1 MFKHRLGQQ
10 QHQFKNNPRGRWGD
24 DDNNN
29 NNQQTTTKTF
39 SNKGNQFSF
48 KKTSQNQNE
57 FALEDKLLDDILQP
71 TGIAIKPAEHL
82 LKDFTKRAWNL
93 NKEKIFLY
101 LMKRITPYKEYLNV
115 SEKNKMLIKC
125 LYVIE
130 YLVEDKV
137 EDLYQAFEERQEMFE
152 DIAKV
157 YANCR
162 KMVDVVNHILKM
174 LRNENEVNDNYY
186 TKVDDKP
193 TEEIRQQPMQ
203 SNIDLLELGDDN
215 GKGNDLFIN
224 DNNNTSDAN
233 TVDLLDG
240 IFGCNNIENNVQKKK
255 FNFIKGKNS
264 SQNNQMQQQEM
275 PKKKGFNFIKTKS
288 ASNSIPIQQQNDI
301 NNIFTQPQQT
311 IDLLNQDMPPQN
323 ETTSP
328 LSSIFNTNNTIPQET
343 PQQTSIPTVDLTKI
357 SPVYSSNPQ
366 QPQISFPQQQSN
378 FNYDLVYQNT
388 EILKPKTK
396 SNDPFNFV
404 DEMIKPKK

>member
-10 QHQFKNNPRGRWGD
+10 QHQFKNNPRGRWED
-24 DDNNN
+24 DDNN
-29 NNQQTTTKTF
+29 NNQQTTMKTF
-39 SNKGNQFSF
+39 TNKSNQFSF

-71 TGIAIKPAEHL
+71 TGIAIKPAENL

-115 SEKNKMLIKC
+115 SEKSKMLIKC

-152 DIAKV
+152 DIAKIYV
-157 YANCR
+157 NCR
-162 KMVDVVNHILKM
+162 KIVDVVNHILKM
-174 LRNENEVNDNYY
+174 LRNENEANDNYY

-193 TEEIRQQPMQ
+193 TEEIKQQPMQ
-203 SNIDLLELGDDN
+203 SNVDLLELGDDN

-224 DNNNTSDAN
+224 DNNNTSNTN
-233 TVDLLDG
+233 TVNLLDG
-240 IFGCNNIENNVQKKK
+240 IFGSNNTDNNMQEKK
-255 FNFIKGKNS
+255 FNFIKGKNY
-264 SQNNQMQQQEM
+264 SQSNQMQQQEI

-288 ASNSIPIQQQNDI
+288 TSNSIPSQQQNDI

-311 IDLLNQDMPPQN
+311 IDLLNQGMPSQN
-323 ETTSP
+323 ETTSS
-328 LSSIFNTNNTIPQET
+328 LSSIFNNNNTIPQET
-343 PQQTSIPTVDLTKI
+343 TQQTSIPTVDLTKI

-366 QPQISFPQQQSN
+366 QPQTSFPQQQSN

-396 SNDPFNFV
+396 TNDPFNFV

>member
-10 QHQFKNNPRGRWGD
+10 QHQFKNNPRGRWED
-24 DDNNN
+24 DDNN
-29 NNQQTTTKTF
+29 NNQQTTMKTF
-39 SNKGNQFSF
+39 TNKSNQFSF

-71 TGIAIKPAEHL
+71 TGIAIKPAENL

-115 SEKNKMLIKC
+115 SEKSKMLIKC

-152 DIAKV
+152 DIAKIYV
-157 YANCR
+157 NCR
-162 KMVDVVNHILKM
+162 KIVDVVNHILKM
-174 LRNENEVNDNYY
+174 LRNENEANDNYY

-193 TEEIRQQPMQ
+193 TEEIKQQPMQ
-203 SNIDLLELGDDN
+203 SNVDLLELGDDN

-224 DNNNTSDAN
+224 DNNNTSNTN
-233 TVDLLDG
+233 TVNLLDG
-240 IFGCNNIENNVQKKK
+240 IFGSNNTDNNMQEKK
-255 FNFIKGKNS
+255 FNFIKGKNY
-264 SQNNQMQQQEM
+264 SQSNQMQQQEM

-288 ASNSIPIQQQNDI
+288 TSNSIPSQQQNDI

-311 IDLLNQDMPPQN
+311 IDLLNQGMPSQN
-323 ETTSP
+323 ETTSS
-328 LSSIFNTNNTIPQET
+328 LSSIFNNNNTIPQET
-343 PQQTSIPTVDLTKI
+343 TQQTSIPTVDLTKI

-366 QPQISFPQQQSN
+366 QPQTSFPQQQSN

-396 SNDPFNFV
+396 TNDPFNFV

>member
-10 QHQFKNNPRGRWGD
+10 QHQFKNNPRGRWED
-24 DDNNN
+24 DDNN
-29 NNQQTTTKTF
+29 NNQQTTMKTF
-39 SNKGNQFSF
+39 TNKSNQFSF

-71 TGIAIKPAEHL
+71 TGIAIKPAENL

-115 SEKNKMLIKC
+115 SEKSKMLIKC

-137 EDLYQAFEERQEMFE
+137 EDLYQAFEEQQEMFE
-152 DIAKV
+152 DIAKIYV
-157 YANCR
+157 NCR
-162 KMVDVVNHILKM
+162 KIVDVVNHILKM
-174 LRNENEVNDNYY
+174 LRNENEANDNYY
-186 TKVDDKP
+186 TKINDKP
-193 TEEIRQQPMQ
+193 TEEIKQQPMQ
-203 SNIDLLELGDDN
+203 SNVDLLELGDDN

-224 DNNNTSDAN
+224 DNNNTSNTN
-233 TVDLLDG
+233 TVNLLDG
-240 IFGCNNIENNVQKKK
+240 IFGSNNTDNNMQEKK
-255 FNFIKGKNS
+255 FNFIKGKNY
-264 SQNNQMQQQEM
+264 SQSNQMQQQEM

-288 ASNSIPIQQQNDI
+288 TSNSIPSQQQNDI

-311 IDLLNQDMPPQN
+311 IDLLNQGMPSQN
-323 ETTSP
+323 ETTSS
-328 LSSIFNTNNTIPQET
+328 LSSIFNNNNTIPQET
-343 PQQTSIPTVDLTKI
+343 TQQTSIPTVDLTKI

-366 QPQISFPQQQSN
+366 QPQTSFPQQQSN

-396 SNDPFNFV
+396 TNDPFNFV

>member
-10 QHQFKNNPRGRWGD
+10 QHQFKNNPRGRWED
-24 DDNNN
+24 DDNN
-29 NNQQTTTKTF
+29 NNQQTTMKTF
-39 SNKGNQFSF
+39 TNKSNQFSF

-71 TGIAIKPAEHL
+71 TGIAIKPAENL

-101 LMKRITPYKEYLNV
+101 LMKRITPYKEYLNI
-115 SEKNKMLIKC
+115 SEKSKMLIKC

-152 DIAKV
+152 DIAKIYV
-157 YANCR
+157 NCR
-162 KMVDVVNHILKM
+162 KIVDVVNHILKM
-174 LRNENEVNDNYY
+174 LRNENEANDNYY

-193 TEEIRQQPMQ
+193 TEEIKQQPMQ
-203 SNIDLLELGDDN
+203 SNVDLLELGDDN

-224 DNNNTSDAN
+224 DNNNTSNTN
-233 TVDLLDG
+233 TVNLLDG
-240 IFGCNNIENNVQKKK
+240 IFGSNNTDNNMQEKK
-255 FNFIKGKNS
+255 FNFIKGKNY
-264 SQNNQMQQQEM
+264 SQSNQMQQQEM

-288 ASNSIPIQQQNDI
+288 TSNSIPSQQQNDI

-311 IDLLNQDMPPQN
+311 IDLLNQGMPSQN
-323 ETTSP
+323 ETTSS
-328 LSSIFNTNNTIPQET
+328 LSSIFNNNNTIPQET
-343 PQQTSIPTVDLTKI
+343 TQQTSIPTVDLTKI

-366 QPQISFPQQQSN
+366 QPQTSFPQQQSN

-396 SNDPFNFV
+396 TNDPFNFV

>member
-10 QHQFKNNPRGRWGD
+10 QHQFKNNPRGRWED
-24 DDNNN
+24 DDNN
-29 NNQQTTTKTF
+29 NNQQTTMKTF
-39 SNKGNQFSF
+39 TNKSNQFSF

-71 TGIAIKPAEHL
+71 TGIAIKPAENL

-115 SEKNKMLIKC
+115 SEKSKMLIKC

-152 DIAKV
+152 DIAKIYV
-157 YANCR
+157 NCR
-162 KMVDVVNHILKM
+162 KIVDVVNHILKM
-174 LRNENEVNDNYY
+174 LRNENEANDNYY

-193 TEEIRQQPMQ
+193 TEEIKQQPMQ
-203 SNIDLLELGDDN
+203 SNVDLLELGDDN

-224 DNNNTSDAN
+224 DNNNTSNTN
-233 TVDLLDG
+233 TVNLLDG
-240 IFGCNNIENNVQKKK
+240 IFGSNNTDNNMQEKK
-255 FNFIKGKNS
+255 FYFIKGKNY
-264 SQNNQMQQQEM
+264 SQSNQMQQQEM

-288 ASNSIPIQQQNDI
+288 TSNSIPSQQQNDI

-311 IDLLNQDMPPQN
+311 IDLLNQGMPSQN
-323 ETTSP
+323 ETTSS
-328 LSSIFNTNNTIPQET
+328 LSSIFNNNNTIPQET
-343 PQQTSIPTVDLTKI
+343 TQQTSIPTVDLTKI

-366 QPQISFPQQQSN
+366 QPQTPFPQQQSN

-396 SNDPFNFV
+396 TNDPFNFV